1 MIDKNGN
8 IYLLDW
14 ELATVGDLAYELAT
28 HFILMQY
35 TDTEQNY
42 FLNNLSKELNI
53 EKQLLKKDVNVYMIY
68 ELLRRIYL
76 KFNKID
82 KLIIN
87 NKKIDKEVND
97 LYEHYTQL
105 SKLVEINI
113 LPFEKIMEVIY
124 E

>member
-1 MIDKNGN
+1 
-8 IYLLDW
+8 
-14 ELATVGDLAYELAT
+14 
-28 HFILMQY
+28 MQY